1 MSSSAVEF
9 SKKQEQ
15 VISLLKHKKLKRI
28 NRTSYSLTEKRSIL
42 DLYFKSGLSCR
53 QFALQHGI
61 DRSTLSLWLSSCKN
75 AEKSVPLQSKLIGM
89 DAKDEMLEKLRAE
102 NEKLRHNLEFERLR
116 VRAYERLIEIVKE
129 EDGIDVL
136 KKDGA
141 KQ

>member
-1 MSSSAVEF
+1 MCN
-9 SKKQEQ
+9 QE
-15 VISLLKHKKLKRI
+15 KKLKRI
-28 NRTSYSLTEKRSIL
+28 NRTNYSLTEKRSIL

-61 DRSTLSLWLSSCKN
+61 ERSTLSLWLSSCKN

>member
-1 MSSSAVEF
+1 MCN
-9 SKKQEQ
+9 QE
-15 VISLLKHKKLKRI
+15 KKLKRI
-28 NRTSYSLTEKRSIL
+28 NRTCYSLTEKRSIL

-61 DRSTLSLWLSSCKN
+61 ERSTLSLWLSSCKN

>member
-1 MSSSAVEF
+1 MCNPE
-9 SKKQEQ
+9 
-15 VISLLKHKKLKRI
+15 KKLKGI
-28 NRTSYSLTEKRSIL
+28 NRTSYSLTEKHLIL

>member
-1 MSSSAVEF
+1 MCN
-9 SKKQEQ
+9 QE
-15 VISLLKHKKLKRI
+15 KKLKRI

-42 DLYFKSGLSCR
+42 DSYFKSGLSCR

-61 DRSTLSLWLSSCKN
+61 ERSTLSLWLSSCKN

>member
-1 MSSSAVEF
+1 MCN
-9 SKKQEQ
+9 QE
-15 VISLLKHKKLKRI
+15 KKLKRI
-28 NRTSYSLTEKRSIL
+28 NRTNYSLTEKHSIL

-102 NEKLRHNLEFERLR
+102 NEKLRRNLEFERLR

>member
-1 MSSSAVEF
+1 MCNPE
-9 SKKQEQ
+9 
-15 VISLLKHKKLKRI
+15 KKLKGI

>member
-1 MSSSAVEF
+1 MCN
-9 SKKQEQ
+9 QE
-15 VISLLKHKKLKRI
+15 KKLKRI
-28 NRTSYSLTEKRSIL
+28 NRTRYSLTEKRSIL

-61 DRSTLSLWLSSCKN
+61 ERSTLSLWLSSCKN

>member
-1 MSSSAVEF
+1 MCN
-9 SKKQEQ
+9 QE
-15 VISLLKHKKLKRI
+15 KKLKRI
-28 NRTSYSLTEKRSIL
+28 NRTRYSLTEKRSIL

-61 DRSTLSLWLSSCKN
+61 ERSTISLWLSSCKN

>member
-1 MSSSAVEF
+1 MCNPE
-9 SKKQEQ
+9 
-15 VISLLKHKKLKRI
+15 KKLKGI
-28 NRTSYSLTEKRSIL
+28 NRTNYSLTEKHSIL

-75 AEKSVPLQSKLIGM
+75 AEKSVPLQSKLISM

>member
-1 MSSSAVEF
+1 MCNPE
-9 SKKQEQ
+9 
-15 VISLLKHKKLKRI
+15 KKLKGI
-28 NRTSYSLTEKRSIL
+28 NRTSYSLTEKHLIL

-75 AEKSVPLQSKLIGM
+75 AEKSVPLQSKLISM
-89 DAKDEMLEKLRAE
+89 DAKSEMLEQLRAE
-102 NEKLRHNLEFERLR
+102 NEKLRRNLEFERLR

>member
-1 MSSSAVEF
+1 MCN
-9 SKKQEQ
+9 QE
-15 VISLLKHKKLKRI
+15 KKLKRI
-28 NRTSYSLTEKRSIL
+28 TRTNYSLTEKHSIL

>member
-1 MSSSAVEF
+1 MCN
-9 SKKQEQ
+9 QE
-15 VISLLKHKKLKRI
+15 KKLKRI
-28 NRTSYSLTEKRSIL
+28 NRTRYSLTEKHSIL

-75 AEKSVPLQSKLIGM
+75 AEKSVPLQSKLISM

>member
-1 MSSSAVEF
+1 MCD
-9 SKKQEQ
+9 QE
-15 VISLLKHKKLKRI
+15 KKLKRI
-28 NRTSYSLTEKRSIL
+28 NRTRYSLTEKRSIL

>member
-1 MSSSAVEF
+1 MCN
-9 SKKQEQ
+9 QE
-15 VISLLKHKKLKRI
+15 KKLKRI
-28 NRTSYSLTEKRSIL
+28 NRTSYSLTEKHSIL

-75 AEKSVPLQSKLIGM
+75 AKKSVPLQSKLIGM

>member
-1 MSSSAVEF
+1 MCN
-9 SKKQEQ
+9 QE
-15 VISLLKHKKLKRI
+15 KKLKRI

-102 NEKLRHNLEFERLR
+102 NEKLRRNLEFERLR

>member
-1 MSSSAVEF
+1 M
-9 SKKQEQ
+9 
-15 VISLLKHKKLKRI
+15 
-28 NRTSYSLTEKRSIL
+28 
-42 DLYFKSGLSCR
+42 YFKSGLSCR

-75 AEKSVPLQSKLIGM
+75 AEKSVPLQSKLIDM

>member
-1 MSSSAVEF
+1 MCN
-9 SKKQEQ
+9 QE
-15 VISLLKHKKLKRI
+15 KKLKRI

-61 DRSTLSLWLSSCKN
+61 ERSTLSLWLSSCKN
-75 AEKSVPLQSKLIGM
+75 AEKSVPLHSKLIGM

>member
-1 MSSSAVEF
+1 MCN
-9 SKKQEQ
+9 QE
-15 VISLLKHKKLKRI
+15 KKLKRI
-28 NRTSYSLTEKRSIL
+28 NRTRYSLTEKRSIL

-61 DRSTLSLWLSSCKN
+61 DRSTLSLWLSSYKN

>member
-1 MSSSAVEF
+1 MCN
-9 SKKQEQ
+9 QE
-15 VISLLKHKKLKRI
+15 KKLKRI
-28 NRTSYSLTEKRSIL
+28 NRTNYSLTEKRSIL

>member
-1 MSSSAVEF
+1 MCN
-9 SKKQEQ
+9 QE
-15 VISLLKHKKLKRI
+15 KKLKRI

-75 AEKSVPLQSKLIGM
+75 AEKSVPLQSKLISM

>member
-1 MSSSAVEF
+1 MCN
-9 SKKQEQ
+9 QE
-15 VISLLKHKKLKRI
+15 KKLKRI
-28 NRTSYSLTEKRSIL
+28 NRTSYSLIEKHSIL

>member
-1 MSSSAVEF
+1 MCNPE
-9 SKKQEQ
+9 
-15 VISLLKHKKLKRI
+15 KKLKGI
-28 NRTSYSLTEKRSIL
+28 NRTSYSLTEKHLIL

-53 QFALQHGI
+53 QFALQNGI

>member
-1 MSSSAVEF
+1 MCNPE
-9 SKKQEQ
+9 
-15 VISLLKHKKLKRI
+15 KKLKGI
-28 NRTSYSLTEKRSIL
+28 NRTSYSLTEKHLIL

-102 NEKLRHNLEFERLR
+102 NEKLRRNLEFERLR

>member
-1 MSSSAVEF
+1 MCN
-9 SKKQEQ
+9 QE
-15 VISLLKHKKLKRI
+15 KKLKRI
-28 NRTSYSLTEKRSIL
+28 NRTNYSLTEKHSIL

-75 AEKSVPLQSKLIGM
+75 TEKSVPLQSKLIGM

>member
-1 MSSSAVEF
+1 MCN
-9 SKKQEQ
+9 QE
-15 VISLLKHKKLKRI
+15 KKLKRI
-28 NRTSYSLTEKRSIL
+28 NRTRYSLTEKRSIL

-75 AEKSVPLQSKLIGM
+75 AEKSVPLQSKLISM

>member
-1 MSSSAVEF
+1 MCNKE
-9 SKKQEQ
+9 
-15 VISLLKHKKLKRI
+15 KKLKRI
-28 NRTSYSLTEKRSIL
+28 TRTNYSLTEKHSIL

>member
-1 MSSSAVEF
+1 MCN
-9 SKKQEQ
+9 QE
-15 VISLLKHKKLKRI
+15 KKLKRI
-28 NRTSYSLTEKRSIL
+28 NRTRYSLTEKRSIL

-75 AEKSVPLQSKLIGM
+75 AEKSVPLQSKLISM

-102 NEKLRHNLEFERLR
+102 NEKLRRNLEFERLR

>member
-1 MSSSAVEF
+1 MCN
-9 SKKQEQ
+9 QE
-15 VISLLKHKKLKRI
+15 KKLKRI
-28 NRTSYSLTEKRSIL
+28 NRTRYSLTEKRSIL

-102 NEKLRHNLEFERLR
+102 NEKLRRNLEFERLR

>member
-1 MSSSAVEF
+1 MCN
-9 SKKQEQ
+9 QE
-15 VISLLKHKKLKRI
+15 KKLKRI

-53 QFALQHGI
+53 QFALQYGI

>member
-1 MSSSAVEF
+1 MCN
-9 SKKQEQ
+9 QE
-15 VISLLKHKKLKRI
+15 KKLKRI
-28 NRTSYSLTEKRSIL
+28 NRTNYSLTEKHSIL

-75 AEKSVPLQSKLIGM
+75 AEKSVPLQSKLISM

>member
-1 MSSSAVEF
+1 MCN
-9 SKKQEQ
+9 QE
-15 VISLLKHKKLKRI
+15 KKLKRI

-61 DRSTLSLWLSSCKN
+61 DRSTLSLWLNSCES
-75 AEKSVPLQSKLIGM
+75 AEKSVSLQSKLIGM